1 MKLSEIVDKLDATLL
16 TGAEMLDKDISR
28 CGASDLMSD
37 ILAAL
42 SENSMLLTGLT
53 TVQVIRTATVAGVGA
68 VVFVRGKKPPREV
81 IEMAE
86 AQGLPL
92 ISSPY
97 SRPLSTTGRF
107 NLIKRAPSALLLLY
121 RTSHKCGCLRLSAS
135 SDFAVV
141 RKPYRLT
148 KTKYTAL

>member
-1 MKLSEIVDKLDATLL
+1 MKLSEIVNKLDATLL
-16 TGAEMLDKDISR
+16 TGADKLDKEITR

-42 SENSMLLTGLT
+42 SEDSMLLTGLT

-68 VVFVRGKKPPREV
+68 VVFVRGKKAPPEV
-81 IEMAE
+81 IAMAE

-97 SRPLSTTGRF
+97 SMFVSCGKLHAANLTG
-107 NLIKRAPSALLLLY
+107 LDGKR
-121 RTSHKCGCLRLSAS
+121 
-135 SDFAVV
+135 
-141 RKPYRLT
+141 
-148 KTKYTAL
+148 